1 MLSIHDSEIYKIAY
15 SKENKDTFFKV
26 TFFPFEG
33 VSPNVEIKISIQYIF
48 PICKKIRPRLLSI
61 HDSKIYKITYS
72 KKNKDTF
79 FKVTFFPFEE
89 VSMSKLKFPSNIL
102 FLYVKKFNHI
112 CYPSTILNYIKL
124 LTQRKTKIHFLK

>member
-61 HDSKIYKITYS
+61 HDSEICKITYS
-72 KKNKDTF
+72 KKRAKMQLFT
-79 FKVTFFPFEE
+79 
-89 VSMSKLKFPSNIL
+89 LKRDFSPMKKYRLNIE
-102 FLYVKKFNHI
+102 N
-112 CYPSTILNYIKL
+112 
-124 LTQRKTKIHFLK
+124 